1 MTALLQ
7 KMTSRASHSHH
18 STSIAQTPLPTDGG
32 GWSDPRCSPSCCW
45 GVLVFQRP
53 PTAPA
58 PSRSRIRLG
67 ALGSPS
73 SAPLGCSWRPLRRLP
88 SSSFFYYQLFIQI
101 LGLLRQALSK
111 YGVLKL
117 QPNGGMLTKKKKK
130 MCKKLIQ
137 LEFLPIHELAK
148 QSPIFTS
155 LIFTRLFWFFKAVR
169 RRLDATLFSSRLW
182 H

>member
-73 SAPLGCSWRPLRRLP
+73 SAPAPLLLAAP
-88 SSSFFYYQLFIQI
+88 AQAPEQLVFLLSAIYTNTGTSKTGALQI
-101 LGLLRQALSK
+101 WHFEASAKWGNVDK
-111 YGVLKL
+111 EE
-117 QPNGGMLTKKKKK
+117 KKD
-130 MCKKLIQ
+130 
-137 LEFLPIHELAK
+137 
-148 QSPIFTS
+148 
-155 LIFTRLFWFFKAVR
+155 V
-169 RRLDATLFSSRLW
+169 
-182 H
+182 

>member
-1 MTALLQ
+1 M
-7 KMTSRASHSHH
+7 
-18 STSIAQTPLPTDGG
+18 
-32 GWSDPRCSPSCCW
+32 
-45 GVLVFQRP
+45 VRP
-53 PTAPA
+53 PLLPLLLLGGAGVSETPHSSCSKSEPYQTGGHWAAPA
-58 PSRSRIRLG
+58 LPQLC
-67 ALGSPS
+67 
-73 SAPLGCSWRPLRRLP
+73 CSWRPLRRLP

-117 QPNGGMLTKKKKK
+117 QPNGGMLTKRKKK